1 MLLSTIQQMI
11 VLFLLARV
19 CSSVAMPGKFLFF
32 YDFFTC
38 QKLGQRTNVDRN
50 LCLLFILDFMLQVQ
64 SALD

>member
-11 VLFLLARV
+11 VLFLLAHV
-19 CSSVAMPGKFLFF
+19 CVLLSGNGWEILFF

-50 LCLLFILDFMLQVQ
+50 YVYCLY
-64 SALD
+64 